1 MRYSL
6 NGTAAEIRQGPTAVY
21 RWYDADDQMLY
32 VGVSNNPA
40 ARADQHSREKPWWS
54 QVARCEVVW
63 FSSRPEAL
71 VAERAAIQTEMPTL
85 NYVGTPRQ
93 SEAQRRQ
100 GSMRQVAV
108 RLPVSLITRL
118 DAIAAA
124 ERRDRSDV
132 LRRLV
137 EDGLALRE
145 SRTAAA
151 PVHPPVA
158 APSPPHPFHPQPN
171 NALKCEECG
180 GKRGEHR

>member
-21 RWYDADDQMLY
+21 RWYDADDRLVY

-40 ARADQHSREKPWWS
+40 ARADQHSREKPWWT
-54 QVARCEVVW
+54 QVARCEVAW
-63 FSSRPEAL
+63 FPSRPEAL

-100 GSMRQVAV
+100 ESMRQVAV
-108 RLPVSLITRL
+108 RLPVSLIARL

-137 EDGLALRE
+137 EDGLALRQ
-145 SRTAAA
+145 SRAATATAA
-151 PVHPPVA
+151 PF
-158 APSPPHPFHPQPN
+158 PPHPFRPQSG
-171 NALKCEECG
+171 NALKCGACG
-180 GKRGEHR
+180 VRMKDHR